1 LIRAPCA
8 RWADALESDGMEKD
22 PLDTLE
28 MRILERNAEYLGI
41 THSLLMQNAGR
52 EVARIICKNNKVKD
66 KRVAIVCGLGGNG
79 GDGMVAARYLDEE
92 GAKVEVFLLGNE
104 QVISNEDALE
114 NWDILLGLER
124 ISHSVLATESAV
136 RSCKEFLEAD
146 IIIDSIMGFG
156 LHSKLREPL
165 LSGVKQINKAAAV
178 KYAVDIPSGI
188 DSDTGKVHGEAV
200 KADHTIALHAPKP
213 GLTAAKEHVGKLHV
227 VSIGIPRETKHTC
240 GPGDLIPFSSPRSP
254 KAKKGEFGRILVVG
268 GSDVFSGA
276 PALSGLASLRT
287 GSDLVT
293 VLVPEPMVTPV
304 RSYSPNLMVRSLG
317 TDILLPESVEA
328 VLKGAADCDAVAIGP
343 GLGQD
348 QQTKLAVITIVDGL
362 INSRKPLVLDAD
374 GLKALAASELK
385 LEPASTVLTPH
396 WGELKIIMD
405 RDIGPSDDMENRREM
420 ANECAKMFDSVVLL
434 KGPVDIIA
442 HPDGRYKLNYTG
454 VPAMTVGGTG
464 DVLTGI
470 TASLLGQGGDAFRVA
485 CAAAYISGT
494 AGEFAFEKLG
504 DHLMATDCIEEIP
517 FTLEWS

>member
-1 LIRAPCA
+1 
-8 RWADALESDGMEKD
+8 MEND
-22 PLDTLE
+22 PLGTLE

-41 THSLLMQNAGR
+41 SHSLLMQNAGR
-52 EVARIICKNNKVKD
+52 EVARIICKNEKVKD
-66 KRVAIVCGLGGNG
+66 KRIAILCGLGGNG

-104 QVISNEDALE
+104 QSISNEDALD
-114 NWDILLGLER
+114 NWDILLGLEN

-136 RSCKEFLEAD
+136 RTCKELLEAD
-146 IIIDSIMGFG
+146 IVIDAIMGFG

-165 LSGVKQINKAAAV
+165 LSGVKQINKSTAV
-178 KYAVDIPSGI
+178 KYAVDVPSGI
-188 DSDTGKVHGEAV
+188 DSDTGKVHGDAV

-213 GLTAAKEHVGKLHV
+213 GLATAAEHAGKLHV
-227 VSIGIPRETKHTC
+227 VSIGIPRETKYTC

-254 KAKKGEFGRILVVG
+254 KAKKGDFGRILVVG

-317 TDILLPESVEA
+317 THILLLESVEA
-328 VLKGAADCDAVAIGP
+328 VLKGAAESNAVALGP

-348 QQTKLAVITIVDGL
+348 QQTKLAVLTIVDGL
-362 INSRKPLVLDAD
+362 VKNKTPLVLDAD
-374 GLKALAASELK
+374 GLKALAASELE
-385 LEPASTVLTPH
+385 LEPASTILTPH
-396 WGELKIIMD
+396 WGELKVIMEG
-405 RDIGPSDDMENRREM
+405 DIGPSDDMVNRRER
-420 ANECAKMFDSVVLL
+420 ACECARLFNSVVLL
-434 KGPVDIIA
+434 KGPVDVIA
-442 HPDGRYKLNYTG
+442 HPEGLYKLNYTG

-470 TASLLGQGGDAFRVA
+470 AASLLGQGGDAFRAA

-517 FTLEWS
+517 FTFEWS